1 VAPALLAALPLTGRL
16 VTGDALY
23 CQDTLCRQIRAQD
36 GDYLVTV
43 KANQP
48 ELLWALHT
56 LFTAPPPGEDF
67 ASAVS
72 WDQHGDRVER
82 RQVWASTALNGY
94 LDWPGA
100 RQVLRVERRCL
111 RQGHWSREVR
121 YLITSLGPEVAATTL
136 LAHVRGHWGIENRL
150 HWVRDVSLGED
161 ACQVRSGS
169 APQVLAALRNTVI
182 ALARDAGW
190 TNIAAALRH
199 YAWRPGA
206 ALAVLGLSPP

>member
-1 VAPALLAALPLTGRL
+1 MLAGVPLAGRL

-23 CQDTLCRQIRAQD
+23 CQRALCRQIRAGG
-36 GDYLVTV
+36 GDYLVAV

-48 ELLWALHT
+48 ALEWAVRT
-56 LFTAPPPGEDF
+56 LFSAPPPGERF
-67 ASAVS
+67 AAAVA
-72 WDQHGDRVER
+72 WDQHGDRIETR
-82 RQVWASTALNGY
+82 RLWASGALAGY

-100 RQVLRVERRCL
+100 AQVLRVERVCARRG
-111 RQGHWSREVR
+111 RQTREVR
-121 YLITSLGPEVAATTL
+121 YFLTSLGPAVGAAAL
-136 LAHVRGHWGIENRL
+136 LGHVRGHWAIENRL
-150 HWVRDVSLGED
+150 HWVRDVTLGED
-161 ACQVRSGS
+161 ACQVRSGA

-206 ALAVLGLSPP
+206 ALALLGLAPP